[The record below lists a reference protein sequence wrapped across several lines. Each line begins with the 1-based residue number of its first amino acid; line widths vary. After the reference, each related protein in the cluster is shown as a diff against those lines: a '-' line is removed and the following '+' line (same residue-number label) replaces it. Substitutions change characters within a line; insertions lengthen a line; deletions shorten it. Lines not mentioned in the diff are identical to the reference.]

1 MRTLSNIKTIVV
13 KVGTNLL
20 SSKTGIDNDRIRN
33 IADQV
38 RTQHILRRDT
48 TSRCRTT

>member
-1 MRTLSNIKTIVV
+1 MRALSNIKTIVV

-20 SSKTGIDNDRIRN
+20 SSKTGIDNDRIRD

-38 RTQHILRRDT
+38 ARLRAQGYNVILV
-48 TSRCRTT
+48 